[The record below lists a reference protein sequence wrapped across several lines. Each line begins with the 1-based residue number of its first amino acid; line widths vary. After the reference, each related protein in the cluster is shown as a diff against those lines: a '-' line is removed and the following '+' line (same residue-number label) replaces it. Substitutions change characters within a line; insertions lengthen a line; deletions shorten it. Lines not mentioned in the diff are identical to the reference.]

1 MSYSWKAVSGPLTD
15 CAHGVGDASVYEGDK
30 RRLAMARAG
39 SQILDS
45 GESLPVLSMDTVAH
59 GRISVP
65 EWFGNGWG
73 VFLLYRAH
81 W

>member
-1 MSYSWKAVSGPLTD
+1 
-15 CAHGVGDASVYEGDK
+15 
-30 RRLAMARAG
+30 MARAG

-73 VFLLYRAH
+73 AHSGHRDHLLPMLPVYFVTDVPGCTAGARSWGVFLLYRAH